1 MNFGSHLNDSKAGME
16 GLDKEKINKIIAEAT
31 KNSLFEKRQEE
42 RMARIETKIKFL
54 NEKISTSTPE
64 TLQNAKTKA
73 QEFVDDLE
81 QTMRDLSRTI
91 VHVDMDAFYSAV
103 EMRDDPSLKDV
114 PMAVGGYSMLVIF
127 HAFFYLILYFQK
139 QN

>member
-31 KNSLFEKRQEE
+31 KNSPFEKRQEE

-127 HAFFYLILYFQK
+127 QAFFYLILYFQK